1 MFCGAAGTPLPYRL
15 RTFPVAF
22 VYRIAYKFWIM
33 TPLRG
38 AKCMAKLMKAA
49 SRGIPL
55 AARTPKWLAP
65 HLSTFAP
72 AAASRSARGKRY
84 SARRRFHV
92 RYAHPDRNEPR
103 RTRRSRRNRFCVFLC
118 FLWPHCIELRR
129 MPRPMT
135 VWTGG
140 NRAKAR
146 FVSAPFRQ
154 PYRDSIRF
162 SAASAASCTARL
174 GSVRPARIRGRSSG
188 API

>member
-1 MFCGAAGTPLPYRL
+1 MSFIDNTLHAFPVAFVMFCGAAGTPLPCRL

-65 HLSTFAP
+65 HPSTIAP

-84 SARRRFHV
+84 SARRRSFTSETLTPTEMNHE
-92 RYAHPDRNEPR
+92 AHEAHEDHEEIVFVC
-103 RTRRSRRNRFCVFLC
+103 FCAFCGYIAL
-118 FLWPHCIELRR
+118 
-129 MPRPMT
+129 
-135 VWTGG
+135 
-140 NRAKAR
+140 N
-146 FVSAPFRQ
+146 
-154 PYRDSIRF
+154 
-162 SAASAASCTARL
+162 
-174 GSVRPARIRGRSSG
+174 
-188 API
+188 